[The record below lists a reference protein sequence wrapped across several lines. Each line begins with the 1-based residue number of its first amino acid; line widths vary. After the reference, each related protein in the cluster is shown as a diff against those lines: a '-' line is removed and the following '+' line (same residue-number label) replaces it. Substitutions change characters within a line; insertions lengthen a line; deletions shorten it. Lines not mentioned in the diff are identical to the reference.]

1 MKINLKIIEFIVCVR
16 NNYNERK
23 ALSETI
29 RKCVQENGMIQWLM
43 ALSASLL
50 PVDVDVGFEP
60 HEQTE
65 LILWLIVALV
75 SLVPLLV
82 FSISYKRVRSPK
94 LLITTIAFFL
104 FFVKALILAMKLFIP
119 NYDDEV
125 WWAVA
130 AVLDI
135 LIISLIAY
143 SLSRKS

>member
-1 MKINLKIIEFIVCVR
+1 
-16 NNYNERK
+16 
-23 ALSETI
+23 
-29 RKCVQENGMIQWLM
+29 MIPWLL
-43 ALSASLL
+43 AASASLV

-60 HEQTE
+60 HEQSE

-75 SLVPLLV
+75 SLIPLLI
-82 FSISYKRVRSPK
+82 FSISYRRIKSPK
-94 LLITTIAFFL
+94 LLITAFAFFL
-104 FFVKALILAMKLFIP
+104 FFIKALILAMKLFIP
-119 NYDDEV
+119 HYEDEV